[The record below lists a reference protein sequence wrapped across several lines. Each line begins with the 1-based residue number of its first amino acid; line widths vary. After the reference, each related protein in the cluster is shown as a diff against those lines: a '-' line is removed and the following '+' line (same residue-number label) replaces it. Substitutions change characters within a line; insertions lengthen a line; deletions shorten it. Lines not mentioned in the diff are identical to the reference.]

1 MKKFVNLSN
10 HGSGAWG
17 EAQTSAAKV
26 YGDIVDVPYPQ
37 VPTDLDENQFLELV
51 ESTVASVLAHE
62 PAMVMCQGEM
72 TTCFSIVSRLKAAGI
87 PVVAAVS
94 ERKAVEKVV
103 DGQTVKTAVFEFK
116 GFRTYI

>member
-72 TTCFSIVSRLKAAGI
+72 TTCFSIVLSQDLHFRLWQLYLN
-87 PVVAAVS
+87 
-94 ERKAVEKVV
+94 ERLWKK
-103 DGQTVKTAVFEFK
+103 
-116 GFRTYI
+116 